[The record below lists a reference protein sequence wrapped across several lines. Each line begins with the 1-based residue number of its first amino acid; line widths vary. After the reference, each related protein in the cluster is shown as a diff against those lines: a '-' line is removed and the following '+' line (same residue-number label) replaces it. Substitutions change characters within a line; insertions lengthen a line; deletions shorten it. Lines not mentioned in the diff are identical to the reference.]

1 MSSSTRFVVLVP
13 VKTLALA
20 KSRLSGLPDERR
32 QELAAAFAQDT
43 IAAVLDTPSVER
55 VLVLTDDFRFADK
68 LASGGCT
75 VIPDGA
81 GDDLNASLTQAAAE
95 ARRRWPAL
103 RPVAVT
109 ADLPALASA
118 DLVAALRSVPEGPAY
133 VVDHQGTGT
142 TLYTAPYADFAPRFG
157 SDSAAEHATSG
168 ATAIEGALATLR
180 LDVDDV
186 GDLGRA
192 LVLGVGTHTAAV
204 TGRA

>member
-1 MSSSTRFVVLVP
+1 MSETPRFVVLVP

-20 KSRLSGLPDERR
+20 KSRLSGLPDDRR

-43 IAAVLDTPSVER
+43 IAAVLDTPVVER

-68 LASGGCT
+68 LAEAGCT

-81 GDDLNASLTQAAAE
+81 GDDLNTSLSQAAAD
-95 ARRRWPAL
+95 ARRRWPML

-109 ADLPALASA
+109 ADLPSLTSFDLASA
-118 DLVAALRSVPEGPAY
+118 LAEVGDGAAY
-133 VVDHQGTGT
+133 VADHTGSGT
-142 TLYTAPYADFAPRFG
+142 TLYTAPYADFAPLFG
-157 SDSAAEHATSG
+157 ADSASAHDRAG
-168 ATAIEGALATLR
+168 AAAIDGDLASLR

-204 TGRA
+204 TARA